1 MTASTHSSM
10 AGGHMQHN
18 SHTELLNSIN
28 ILCYENW
35 PEEVYIQYGDEN
47 VRKRCGRF
55 SRGFR

>member
-1 MTASTHSSM
+1 M